1 MHSPRLDAPNGPWLG
16 CLVNGASGLMDPAN
30 SFPVPDQDKSGTTL
44 VCTRRAA
51 GHIEG
56 GKKVHAGDMLSDTR
70 HAGCDAYVRATD

>member
-1 MHSPRLDAPNGPWLG
+1 MLHSPRLDALNGPWLG

-56 GKKVHAGDMLSDTR
+56 
-70 HAGCDAYVRATD
+70 